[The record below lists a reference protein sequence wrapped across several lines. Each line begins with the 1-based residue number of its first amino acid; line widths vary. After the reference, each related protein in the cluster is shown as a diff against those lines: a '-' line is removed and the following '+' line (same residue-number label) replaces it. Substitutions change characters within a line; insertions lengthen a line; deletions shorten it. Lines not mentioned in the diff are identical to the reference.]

1 MQLGCSPRCAQ
12 YICKV
17 CQYVCVARILRVY
30 QEYLDMCN
38 RIASTNVRRT
48 KLADRV
54 PGIHDTGPNT
64 HVYNKNTAGIYE

>member
-1 MQLGCSPRCAQ
+1 M
-12 YICKV
+12 
-17 CQYVCVARILRVY
+17 Y